1 MEKFAPQPPKRPRGR
16 PRGRVSPRITIQIRL
31 LPEVDALIEKR
42 AAKLGIPKGQYI
54 EHVVKTSSST
64 DETISYT
71 EARARLDELSSLLET
86 AHLVR
91 SPANARRLAQA
102 LQEVA
107 SITAKKMTLA
117 QLKKQ
122 AGARP
127 G

>member
-1 MEKFAPQPPKRPRGR
+1 MF
-16 PRGRVSPRITIQIRL
+16 
-31 LPEVDALIEKR
+31 
-42 AAKLGIPKGQYI
+42 
-54 EHVVKTSSST
+54 ST

-71 EARARLDELSSLLET
+71 EARGRLAELLDRVESTRDHIVIISRRGHANVAIINADELSSLLET

-107 SITAKKMTLA
+107 SGAAKKMTLA

-122 AGARP
+122 AGAT
-127 G
+127 

>member
-1 MEKFAPQPPKRPRGR
+1 MEKLASQPPKRPRGR
-16 PRGRVSPRITIQIRL
+16 PRGRVSPRITIQVRL

-54 EHVVKTSSST
+54 ERVVQTSSST

-71 EARARLDELSSLLET
+71 EARARLDELSSL
-86 AHLVR
+86 
-91 SPANARRLAQA
+91 SANARRLAQA

-107 SITAKKMTLA
+107 SGAAKKMTLA

-122 AGARP
+122 AGARS
-127 G
+127 GM